1 MVHYGL
7 PGNAKLCQLFY
18 SLPLKYP
25 FGLSCNPPQHGKEH
39 VTKPSTLFSPIN
51 KTFQIKNLNS
61 YELSVYTSIINGSLL
76 I

>member
-7 PGNAKLCQLFY
+7 PGNAELCQLFIA
-18 SLPLKYP
+18 SHSNILMACHAILP
-25 FGLSCNPPQHGKEH
+25 NMGKEH
-39 VTKPSTLFSPIN
+39 VTKPSTLFSPIK

-61 YELSVYTSIINGSLL
+61 YALSVYTSIINGSLL